1 MRQFLLAAYVR
12 QSGKADNVDVASIGF
27 AGNTALHR
35 IPRQLRSLLPAGR
48 TSIIDAWN
56 AVLQG
61 VPPMRH
67 HTVEQLMAGVGKSKA
82 VDPAWRNYLRER
94 YDV

>member
-1 MRQFLLAAYVR
+1 M
-12 QSGKADNVDVASIGF
+12 
-27 AGNTALHR
+27 
-35 IPRQLRSLLPAGR
+35 
-48 TSIIDAWN
+48 IDAWN

-67 HTVEQLMAGVGKSKA
+67 HTVEQLMERVNKSEA
-82 VDPAWRNYLRER
+82 VDLAWRNYLRER